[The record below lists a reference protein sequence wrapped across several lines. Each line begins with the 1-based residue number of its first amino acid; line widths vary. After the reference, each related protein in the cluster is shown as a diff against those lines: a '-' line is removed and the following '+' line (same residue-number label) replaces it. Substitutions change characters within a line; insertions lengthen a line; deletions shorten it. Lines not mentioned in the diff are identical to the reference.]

1 MKRTNI
7 FALSAVTA
15 ALFLAGCGGDIN
27 LTPTSIDNSVDNST
41 NNSGGG
47 GATNNCASYEVDGT
61 SVQGEKIGAD
71 CVYPRSFS
79 TPEEPIVT
87 DIRLVELPGGAHIFP
102 NGLYIGEN
110 VEATADVNREGP
122 TLTIDAG
129 ATLAFEDGDSFVRI
143 ARGAN
148 IEANGNRNAPITF
161 TSVQE
166 LDNQI
171 TNPNARGL
179 WGGLVIN
186 GFGISNKCDQSD
198 LANCVLQGEGG
209 AGFYGGD
216 DNEDNSGSIRYA
228 LVKYAGY
235 EVSLDNE
242 LNGITFN
249 AVGSGTTLEY
259 IQVHNNLD
267 DGIEFFG
274 GAANVK
280 NVVLTGNDDDSLDWA
295 DGWQGKIQYILV
307 KHADDRANRAIEA
320 DGNSGNNDATPFSNP
335 IIANFTSIGSLT
347 ATDGSDESE
356 GVLLREGTRG
366 ALYNFLITDARG
378 ECLEID
384 QATTLAAAQAG
395 DLSIEN
401 SIIACSENFADQPTQ
416 DWFQSYPTNVTLDEM
431 ATVLSSGYV
440 TASTITDASGAEVT
454 VTPKSDLSTIDPFFD
469 DVDFIG
475 AVSEDDDWTNG
486 WTVGLRD

>member
-1 MKRTNI
+1 MNRTKA
-7 FALSAVTA
+7 FALSAITA
-15 ALFLAGCGGDIN
+15 SMMLVGCGGDIN
-27 LTPTSIDNSVDNST
+27 LTPTSIDNST
-41 NNSGGG
+41 NNPGGG
-47 GATNNCASYEVDGT
+47 NADTNNCASYESSGT
-61 SVQGEKIGAD
+61 TVRGEKIGAD

-79 TPEEPIVT
+79 TPESPIT
-87 DIRLVELPGGAHIFP
+87 ADIRLVELPGGAHVFP

-110 VEATADVNREGP
+110 TEATAEVERDGP

-129 ATLAFEDGDSFVRI
+129 VTLAFEDGDSFVRI

-148 IEANGNRNAPITF
+148 IVADGNRNAPITF

-166 LDNQI
+166 VEGFDI
-171 TNPNARGL
+171 ADNARGL
-179 WGGLVIN
+179 WGGVVVN
-186 GFGISNKCDQSD
+186 GFGISNKCDQND

-216 DNEDNSGSIRYA
+216 DNADDSGIMRYV

-320 DGNSGNNDATPFSNP
+320 DGNSGNNDATPYSDP

-366 ALYNFLITDARG
+366 ALYNFLITEARG

-384 QATTLAAAQAG
+384 NTATLANANAG
-395 DLSIEN
+395 ELTIAN
-401 SIIACSENFADQPTQ
+401 SAIACSENFKDTETQ
-416 DWFQSYPTNVTLDEM
+416 DWYQADATNVTLDEM
-431 ATVLSSGYV
+431 ATVLTSGYV
-440 TASTITDASGAEVT
+440 TASDITDASGTPVT
-454 VTPKSDLSTIDPFFD
+454 VNPKTDLSTIDPFFD

-475 AVSEDDDWTNG
+475 AVSEDNDWTNG

>member
-1 MKRTNI
+1 MQRKTPL
-7 FALSAVTA
+7 ALSAV
-15 ALFLAGCGGDIN
+15 ALALALSGCGGDIN
-27 LTPTSIDNSVDNST
+27 LTPTSIDNSVDNSV
-41 NNSGGG
+41 SGGSST
-47 GATNNCASYEVDGT
+47 TNNCASYEVSGT
-61 SVQGEKIGAD
+61 TVQGEKVGAD
-71 CVYPRSFS
+71 CIYPRSFS
-79 TPEEPIVT
+79 TPENPVLT

-110 VEATADVNREGP
+110 IEATASVNRSGP

-129 ATLAFEDGDSFVRI
+129 AVLAFEDGDSFVRI
-143 ARGAN
+143 ARGAD
-148 IEANGNRNAPITF
+148 IIAEGNRNAPIIF
-161 TSVQE
+161 TSVQ
-166 LDNQI
+166 DIDDQI

-186 GFGISNKCDQSD
+186 GLGISNKCDQND

-216 DNEDNSGSIRYA
+216 DNTDSSGTLRYIQ
-228 LVKYAGY
+228 VKFAGY

-249 AVGSGTTLEY
+249 TVGSGTTVEY

-274 GAANVK
+274 GAVNFKYA
-280 NVVLTGNDDDSLDWA
+280 VLTGNDDDSVDWA
-295 DGWQGKIQYILV
+295 DGWQGKAQYILV
-307 KHADDRANRAIEA
+307 KHADDRANRGIEA
-320 DGNSGNNDATPFSNP
+320 DGNSGNNDAQPYSDP

-356 GVLLREGTRG
+356 GILLRQGTRG
-366 ALYNFLITDARG
+366 ALYNVLLTNHRG
-378 ECLEID
+378 ECLD
-384 QATTLAAAQAG
+384 LNQAATVTNAQAG
-395 DLSIEN
+395 DLTMEN
-401 SIIACSENFADQPTQ
+401 SVIACQENFKDVTTQ
-416 DWFQSYPTNVTLDEM
+416 DWYQGFASNVTLDDL
-431 ATVLSSGYV
+431 ATVISSGYF
-440 TASTITDASGAEVT
+440 TAATITDAGGAPVT
-454 VTPKSDLSTIDPFFD
+454 VNPKTDLSTVDAFFD

-475 AVSEDDDWTNG
+475 AVSESDDWTNG

>member
-1 MKRTNI
+1 MNRTKA
-7 FALSAVTA
+7 FALSALTA
-15 ALFLAGCGGDIN
+15 SFMLAGCGGDIN
-27 LTPTSIDNSVDNST
+27 LTPTSIDNSTT
-41 NNSGGG
+41 NNGG
-47 GATNNCASYEVDGT
+47 GAAPDTNNCASYEDAGATVR
-61 SVQGEKIGAD
+61 GEKIGAD

-79 TPEEPIVT
+79 TPESPVVT

-110 VEATADVNREGP
+110 VQETASVERDGP

-143 ARGAN
+143 ARGAD
-148 IEANGNRNAPITF
+148 IIAEGNRNAPITF

-166 LDNQI
+166 VENGVS
-171 TNPNARGL
+171 NPNARGL

-186 GFGISNKCDQSD
+186 GFGISNKCDQDD

-216 DNEDNSGSIRYA
+216 DNADDSGILRYV

-242 LNGITFN
+242 LNGITFYG
-249 AVGSGTTLEY
+249 VGSGTTVEY

-274 GAANVK
+274 GAANAK
-280 NVVLTGNDDDSLDWA
+280 YVVLTGNDDDSLDWA
-295 DGWQGKIQYILV
+295 DGWQGNIQYIV
-307 KHADDRANRAIEA
+307 TKHADDRANRAIEA
-320 DGNSGNNDATPFSNP
+320 DGNSRNNGATPYSDP

-356 GVLLREGTRG
+356 GVLLRQGTRG
-366 ALYNFLITDARG
+366 TLYNFVITDARG

-384 QATTLAAAQAG
+384 NDATFANADAG
-395 DLSIEN
+395 NLTIAN
-401 SIIACSENFADQPTQ
+401 SVIACHENFADVATQ
-416 DWFQSYPTNVTLDEM
+416 TWYENEATNVTLDEM
-431 ATVLSSGYV
+431 ATVLTSGYV
-440 TASTITDASGAEVT
+440 TAAEMTDASGAPVT
-454 VTPKSDLSTIDPFFD
+454 VTPKTDLSSIDPFFD

-475 AVSEDDDWTNG
+475 AVSEDNDWTNG

>member
-1 MKRTNI
+1 MNRTKA
-7 FALSAVTA
+7 FALSALTA
-15 ALFLAGCGGDIN
+15 SMLLAGCGGDIN
-27 LTPTSIDNSVDNST
+27 LTPTSIDNSVNE
-41 NNSGGG
+41 GGG
-47 GATNNCASYEVDGT
+47 STPDTNNCASYESSGT
-61 SVQGEKIGAD
+61 TIRGEKIGAD

-79 TPEEPIVT
+79 TPESPVT
-87 DIRLVELPGGAHIFP
+87 SDIRLVELPGGAHIFP

-129 ATLAFEDGDSFVRI
+129 VTLAFEDGDSFVRI

-148 IEANGNRNAPITF
+148 IMADGNRNAPITF

-166 LDNQI
+166 VEGFDI
-171 TNPNARGL
+171 DENARGL
-179 WGGLVIN
+179 WGGIVIN
-186 GFGISNKCDQSD
+186 GFGISNKCDQND

-216 DNEDNSGSIRYA
+216 DNADDSGVLRYA

-320 DGNSGNNDATPFSNP
+320 DGNSGNNDATPYSDP

-356 GVLLREGTRG
+356 GVLVREGTHG
-366 ALYNFLITDARG
+366 ALYNFVITEARG

-384 QATTLAAAQAG
+384 DAATLTAAANG
-395 DLSIEN
+395 DLSIQN
-401 SIIACSENFADQPTQ
+401 SVIACTENFKDTDTQ
-416 DWFQSYPTNVTLDEM
+416 NWFEAGTGNVTLS
-431 ATVLSSGYV
+431 AGASVLTSGYI
-440 TASTITDASGAEVT
+440 TASDMADASGAPVT
-454 VTPKSDLSTIDPFFD
+454 VTPKTDLSSIDPFFD

>member
-1 MKRTNI
+1 MNRTKA
-7 FALSAVTA
+7 FALSALTA
-15 ALFLAGCGGDIN
+15 SMFLAGCGGDIN
-27 LTPTSIDNSVDNST
+27 LTPTSIDNSNTT
-41 NNSGGG
+41 NNGGG
-47 GATNNCASYEVDGT
+47 TTDTNNCASYEVSGT
-61 SVQGEKIGAD
+61 QVRGEKIGAD

-79 TPEEPIVT
+79 TPESPVTT

-110 VEATADVNREGP
+110 VEATASVNRDGP

-129 ATLAFEDGDSFVRI
+129 ATVAFEDGDAFVRI

-148 IEANGNRNAPITF
+148 IVADGNRNAPITF

-166 LDNQI
+166 LDGLV

-179 WGGLVIN
+179 WGGVVIN
-186 GFGISNKCDQSD
+186 GFGISNKCDQND

-216 DNEDNSGSIRYA
+216 DNADNSGVMRYV

-320 DGNSGNNDATPFSNP
+320 DGNSGNNDAMPYSNP

-356 GVLLREGTRG
+356 GVLVREGTHG
-366 ALYNFLITDARG
+366 AMYNFLITEARG

-384 QATTLAAAQAG
+384 NSATVAAAQAG
-395 DLSIEN
+395 DLTIEN
-401 SIIACSENFADQPTQ
+401 SVIACSENFADTTTQ
-416 DWFQSYPTNVTLDEM
+416 DWFQGVASNVTLDET
-431 ATVLSSGYV
+431 AGVLTSGYV
-440 TASTITDASGAEVT
+440 TASEITDGSGAPVT
-454 VTPKSDLSTIDPFFD
+454 VTPKTDLSSIDPFFD

>member
-1 MKRTNI
+1 MNRTKA
-7 FALSAVTA
+7 FALSALTA
-15 ALFLAGCGGDIN
+15 SLLLAGCGGDIN
-27 LTPTSIDNSVDNST
+27 LTPTSNDNST
-41 NNSGGG
+41 NNNGGG
-47 GATNNCASYEVDGT
+47 TVDTNNCASYESAGT
-61 SVQGEKIGAD
+61 EVRGEKIGAD

-79 TPEEPIVT
+79 TPESPLLE

-102 NGLYIGEN
+102 NGLYVGEN
-110 VEATADVNREGP
+110 TEVTADVNLDGP

-129 ATLAFEDGDSFVRI
+129 ATLAFEDGDAFIRI

-148 IEANGNRNAPITF
+148 IMADGNRNAPITF

-166 LDNQI
+166 LDGLI
-171 TNPNARGL
+171 TDPNARGL
-179 WGGLVIN
+179 WGGVVIN
-186 GFGISNKCDQSD
+186 GLGISNKCDQND

-216 DNEDNSGSIRYA
+216 NNEDDSGLMRYV

-249 AVGSGTTLEY
+249 TVGSGSTFEY

-320 DGNSGNNDATPFSNP
+320 DGNSKNNDATPYSNP

-356 GVLLREGTRG
+356 GVLLRQGTRG
-366 ALYNFLITDARG
+366 ALYNFIITDARG

-384 QATTLAAAQAG
+384 QDATLANAANG
-395 DLSIEN
+395 DLTMSN
-401 SIIACSENFADQPTQ
+401 SVIACHENFKDVDAQN
-416 DWFQSYPTNVTLDEM
+416 WFQADATNVTLDEN
-431 ATVLSSGYV
+431 ATTLMSGYV
-440 TASTITDASGAEVT
+440 TAGEFKDASGAPVT
-454 VTPKSDLSTIDPFFD
+454 VTAKSDLSSIDPFFD
-469 DVDFIG
+469 DVDFVG
-475 AVSEDDDWTNG
+475 AVSEDNDWTNG